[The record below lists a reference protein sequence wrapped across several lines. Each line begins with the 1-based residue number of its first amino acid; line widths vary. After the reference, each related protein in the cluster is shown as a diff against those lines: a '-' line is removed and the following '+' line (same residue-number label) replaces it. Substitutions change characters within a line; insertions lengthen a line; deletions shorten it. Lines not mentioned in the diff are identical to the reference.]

1 MVRQKYTSVDMS
13 VSDFSSSDSSDVLD
27 LQAVTAL
34 LSVSLF
40 ISFLATRSD
49 QKTEYPLIDETL
61 IIALLSDY
69 TTIFSSHIDEVRDQ
83 LGILEASLVPDT
95 EVAEA
100 LYDEAHSNS
109 SERDSPKALAL
120 DGMDEDLTRMA
131 LNDPAPFDTQSGS
144 PLSASSSSHLDVPSR
159 SSRNSRSASVSASR
173 TSDTTSP
180 TSLVESEG
188 GFEDDIALLKS
199 LFPTM

>member
-13 VSDFSSSDSSDVLD
+13 VSDFSSSDPSDVLD

-34 LSVSLF
+34 LSVSSF
-40 ISFLATRSD
+40 IRFLGPLSD

-69 TTIFSSHIDEVRDQ
+69 TTILSSHIDEVRDQ

-109 SERDSPKALAL
+109 SERDSLKGLAL

-131 LNDPAPFDTQSGS
+131 LNDPAPFDTHSGS
-144 PLSASSSSHLDVPSR
+144 PPSASSSSHLDVPSR

-173 TSDTTSP
+173 TSDTTPP